1 MHRSLA
7 MKKHTP
13 ATLAL
18 LFGLVG
24 ATTLM
29 AQAPTH
35 DIDAVTDTP
44 AVQVQQSSGVQFL
57 NGGVGV
63 GDRAAMRARQAEFPL
78 QIVFSAPSGAYG
90 VADRVSVSGAKG
102 EVVDVHGAGPLL
114 MVKLPPGRYT
124 VQADFGGHTERRLVQ
139 VAQAPQLVLWAS
151 AKLAQN

>member
-1 MHRSLA
+1 MT
-7 MKKHTP
+7 KHTP

-44 AVQVQQSSGVQFL
+44 AVQVQQTSGVQFL
-57 NGGVGV
+57 SGGAGE
-63 GDRAAMRARQAEFPL
+63 GERAAMRLRQAEFPL

-90 VADRVSVSGAKG
+90 VADSVRVSNAGG
-102 EVVDVHGAGPLL
+102 EVMSVHGAGPLL

-124 VQADFGGHTERRLVQ
+124 VDADFGGRGERRTVQ
-139 VAQAPQLVLWAS
+139 VAQAPQLVLWSS

>member
-1 MHRSLA
+1 

-18 LFGLVG
+18 LLGLVG

-35 DIDAVTDTP
+35 DIDAVTESP

-57 NGGVGV
+57 NGGAGESE
-63 GDRAAMRARQAEFPL
+63 RAAMRARQAEFPL
-78 QIVFSAPSGAYG
+78 QIVFSSPSGAYS
-90 VADRVSVSGAKG
+90 VADRVRVSDPRG
-102 EVVDVHGAGPLL
+102 EVVAVHGAGPLL

-124 VQADFGGHTERRLVQ
+124 MEADFGGRVERRQVQ
-139 VAQAPQLVLWAS
+139 LAQSPQLVHWAS
-151 AKLAQN
+151 AKLAQK

>member
-1 MHRSLA
+1 MT
-7 MKKHTP
+7 KHTP

-57 NGGVGV
+57 NGGVGE
-63 GDRAAMRARQAEFPL
+63 GERAAMRARQAEFPL

-90 VADRVSVSGAKG
+90 VADRVSVSDAKG
-102 EVVDVHGAGPLL
+102 EVVAVHGAGPLL

-124 VQADFGGHTERRLVQ
+124 VQADFGGHTERRQVQ

>member
-1 MHRSLA
+1 MT
-7 MKKHTP
+7 KHTP

-57 NGGVGV
+57 NGGAGE
-63 GDRAAMRARQAEFPL
+63 GERAAMRARQAEFPL
-78 QIVFSAPSGAYG
+78 QILFSAPSGAYG
-90 VADRVSVSGAKG
+90 VADRVSVADAKG
-102 EVVDVHGAGPLL
+102 EVVSVHGAGPLL

-124 VQADFGGHTERRLVQ
+124 VEADFGGRTERRHVQ
-139 VAQAPQLVLWAS
+139 VAQAPQLVHWAS
-151 AKLAQN
+151 ASLAQN